1 MASTIRARKSQAIR
15 EDFQVWCSCWF
26 AQVWKD
32 REVHCGPCQMGK
44 QVKSKHSFVTEVQTS
59 RTLELLH
66 IGLMGPAKFR
76 V

>member
-1 MASTIRARKSQAIR
+1 
-15 EDFQVWCSCWF
+15 
-26 AQVWKD
+26 
-32 REVHCGPCQMGK
+32 MGK
-44 QVKSKHSFVTEVQTS
+44 HVKSKHSFVTEVQTS